1 MTSKELADRIA
12 QLLLDKKGNDVVM
25 MDLRGI
31 SDVADYFIIVSGES
45 DIHVKTLANHVEKEL
60 KGEKIRPLHK
70 EGFRQLNW
78 VLMDFIEVVV
88 HIFRPE
94 VRNYFALE
102 KLWADAKFTK
112 VEDHVTARVVSES
125 AN

>member
-1 MTSKELADRIA
+1 
-12 QLLLDKKGNDVVM
+12 M

-78 VLMDFIEVVV
+78 VLMDFIEVVLHV
-88 HIFRPE
+88 FRPE
-94 VRNYFALE
+94 VREYFALE

-112 VEDHVTARVVSES
+112 VEDHVTTRAVSES